1 MNKLST
7 TCNTLNT
14 KPPCTLQ
21 KEKNTLQFSNPSQTQ
36 KPLSHANPKRWW
48 GKKKKTHNHHT
59 KKPNSTF
66 RYRIKILNIYQTENK
81 HATLI
86 KEKLL
91 KEINNSR
98 TKLHKKKGKSF
109 TYLFLGVCALC
120 WWRLSALA
128 LALALALLCSAGPLL
143 WKQRTERERVPNQNP
158 NTLCFI
164 LWEGGFWF
172 WSEWDFRYAQ
182 RQKSE

>member
-1 MNKLST
+1 MQHTEHKTPMHIAKKKKYPSIFQSLTNPET
-7 TCNTLNT
+7 IITC
-14 KPPCTLQ
+14 KSQ
-21 KEKNTLQFSNPSQTQ
+21 KMMRK
-36 KPLSHANPKRWW
+36 
-48 GKKKKTHNHHT
+48 KKKKTHNHHT

-66 RYRIKILNIYQTENK
+66 RYQIKILNIYQTENK

-120 WWRLSALA
+120 
-128 LALALALLCSAGPLL
+128 
-143 WKQRTERERVPNQNP
+143 
-158 NTLCFI
+158 
-164 LWEGGFWF
+164 
-172 WSEWDFRYAQ
+172 
-182 RQKSE
+182 